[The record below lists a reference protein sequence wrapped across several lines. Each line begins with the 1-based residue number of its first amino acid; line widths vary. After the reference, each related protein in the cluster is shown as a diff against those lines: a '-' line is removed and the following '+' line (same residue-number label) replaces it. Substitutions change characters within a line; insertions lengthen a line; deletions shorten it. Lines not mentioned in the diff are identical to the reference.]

1 MAVSMLPAEAAQ
13 CPWRRRWFPLGT
25 KKCRAPGDSCH
36 SHTEGRPQGP
46 RGLWVTRRHH
56 AGLPRTHVRVRT
68 GLLRPGSLRSRS
80 QARGGQ
86 LSEEGDCQMEDRQAL
101 ALPFC

>member
-1 MAVSMLPAEAAQ
+1 MVASVLPAEAAQ
-13 CPWRRRWFPLGT
+13 CPWRRRWFLLGT
-25 KKCRAPGDSCH
+25 RKCRAPGDSCH
-36 SHTEGRPQGP
+36 CHMEGCPQGP

-56 AGLPRTHVRVRT
+56 AGRPGTHVSVRT
-68 GLLRPGSLRSRS
+68 GLLRPGSLRSGS

-86 LSEEGDCQMEDRQAL
+86 LSEAGNWQMEDRQAL